1 MRLRF
6 HTVAAEDRAWQVGRL
21 WKGFRTLTGPHQARS
36 SIIGQRKASEFLPF
50 CAEQPLRRLER
61 AGSLRG
67 AIRLVVR
74 IDSQNIVDRRVVGS
88 R

>member
-36 SIIGQRKASEFLPF
+36 SIIGSEKHLNSCRSARSNRYAGWNGPDRS
-50 CAEQPLRRLER
+50 AER
-61 AGSLRG
+61 AVLS
-67 AIRLVVR
+67 
-74 IDSQNIVDRRVVGS
+74 
-88 R
+88 